1 MSFRIDRLNSE
12 MRKVIANVIDNKIKD
27 PRVTQMVSVTNVE
40 VAKDLKTAKVYLSIF
55 GDDDKCKATF
65 EAIRNAAGFIRK
77 ELSVAFSEIRSV
89 PSLEF
94 KLDTSMQYS
103 SKIESILE
111 DIKNGGGN
119 NGN

>member
-12 MRKVIANVIDNKIKD
+12 MRKVIADVIDNKIKD

-55 GDDDKCKATF
+55 GDEDKCKATF
-65 EAIRNAAGFIRK
+65 E

>member
-12 MRKVIANVIDNKIKD
+12 MRKVIADVIDNKIKD
-27 PRVTQMVSVTNVE
+27 PRVT
-40 VAKDLKTAKVYLSIF
+40 
-55 GDDDKCKATF
+55 

-111 DIKNGGGN
+111 DIKNGGGS